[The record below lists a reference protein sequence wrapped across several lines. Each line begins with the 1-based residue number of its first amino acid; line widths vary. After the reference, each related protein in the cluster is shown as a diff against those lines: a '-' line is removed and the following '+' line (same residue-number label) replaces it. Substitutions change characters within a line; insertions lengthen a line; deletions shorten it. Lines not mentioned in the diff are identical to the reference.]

1 MIACPRC
8 ATSLDDNRCA
18 TCGGLWLSHE
28 QVRDQIGQ
36 LESNGGMMSKRSCP
50 VCLEQMQEPMM
61 FGVPL
66 DHCMKHG
73 FWFDARELEETIAA
87 PKSDVWRLY
96 GSGHGASGRGEAGPR
111 AEQWSTFDGLPEVLP
126 ALRRN

>member
-8 ATSLDDNRCA
+8 ATSLEDNRCA

-28 QVRDQIGQ
+28 QVTEQVGE
-36 LESNGGMMSKRSCP
+36 LESAGGTMSKRSCP
-50 VCLEQMQEPMM
+50 VCLEQMQEPLI

-73 FWFDARELEETIAA
+73 FWFDAKELEDTIAA
-87 PKSDVWRLY
+87 SNNDVWRLY
-96 GSGHGASGRGEAGPR
+96 GSGGTGRAGALANSWNPLGGVIEIIR
-111 AEQWSTFDGLPEVLP
+111 AW
-126 ALRRN
+126 RRR